1 MTRGKASRPPP
12 LRRAHTHTCTQRR
25 THSVGTGWRGILE
38 KGMWTDGEG
47 GEVRAGGTRQ
57 NSPPEKSRGGR
68 WGQERWPYWFWS
80 TSTPARC
87 LATMLTTLRHSCAQA
102 GRWKFNLGSGG
113 GARVSRCIFRL
124 TRFVQILFY
133 FFGTTFEVTASKKK
147 SVQFASGSSNNTA
160 QFYNLLQVKFENCLI
175 ACKSCP
181 LLFLNKHLPVKHW
194 QKTDFT
200 W

>member
-47 GEVRAGGTRQ
+47 GEVRAGGTRK

-102 GRWKFNLGSGG
+102 GTWKFNLGSGG

-147 SVQFASGSSNNTA
+147 SVQFASGSSLQIIRLSFTTS
-160 QFYNLLQVKFENCLI
+160 YKSNL
-175 ACKSCP
+175 
-181 LLFLNKHLPVKHW
+181 
-194 QKTDFT
+194 KTVS
-200 W
+200 